1 MTTATV
7 KDNLTAC
14 GIIRRGHT
22 FYCEGKKITKD
33 EARKIISNRPAE
45 ITTEVK
51 TAPVIIEEASKF
63 TFNKLNAVTQAL
75 FFQLCEQIMEATKDA
90 SLVIAAEIGKQVPS
104 IGLQNAPRLSNLKKA
119 GVIERVG
126 NKGGWLQVTD
136 LGRHIFHDQ

>member
-1 MTTATV
+1 M
-7 KDNLTAC
+7 
-14 GIIRRGHT
+14 IM
-22 FYCEGKKITKD
+22 Y
-33 EARKIISNRPAE
+33 NRPAE
-45 ITTEVK
+45 ITVEEIA
-51 TAPVIIEEASKF
+51 APAIIDDTSRLA
-63 TFNKLNAVTQAL
+63 FNRLNTVTQAL